1 MAVTNLN
8 RVRRQRA
15 ATAAKTAAKPAA
27 VTATTFRRLP
37 PSAMLLSVVLEYA
50 DLRDDMG
57 GGRVMLRLSP
67 MRLAEPDIQAMLAD
81 ELERAGDVAVIWD
94 EREDEVFRVLDGG
107 SATPAAA
114 AQAPEPFHYDL
125 PSEDEAD
132 YGEDDELVLTPAAMR
147 YLADHAARGGR
158 RW

>member
-15 ATAAKTAAKPAA
+15 AVAAKPAKLS
-27 VTATTFRRLP
+27 VVSFRRLP

-67 MRLAEPDIQAMLAD
+67 TRLAEADIQAMLGD
-81 ELERAGDVAVIWD
+81 ELDRAGEVAVIWD
-94 EREDEVFRVLDGG
+94 EREDEVFKVLEGAA
-107 SATPAAA
+107 ATPAAA
-114 AQAPEPFHYDL
+114 AVAPEPFNYDL

-132 YGEDDELVLTPAAMR
+132 YGEDDELVLTPSAMR
-147 YLADHAARGGR
+147 YLTDHAARGGR